1 MSSKCALRAPDS
13 KRFSSKILRDA
24 SLSTVLGLAGS
35 GSRCSAC
42 TVVLAGLGCFGF
54 GGSGAAG
61 VAGVAGSGAAG
72 VAGVAGSGSGGANG
86 SSTMTTRFCRGFV
99 SFAPGGLPLFRTG
112 LTSSTTVLS
121 TFMSA
126 FSVFSALSGIVST
139 MGSVILNTLDILAR
153 QSSKRVNEMFGTM
166 AIRLYERSLNEK
178 ESVCVVIAGTLNQE
192 S

>member
-35 GSRCSAC
+35 GSAC

-54 GGSGAAG
+54 GS
-61 VAGVAGSGAAG
+61 SGAAG

-99 SFAPGGLPLFRTG
+99 SLAPGGLPLFRTG

-153 QSSKRVNEMFGTM
+153 QSSKMVNEMFGTM
-166 AIRLYERSLNEK
+166 AIRLYERSLNEND
-178 ESVCVVIAGTLNQE
+178 SVCVVIAGTLNQE

>member
-35 GSRCSAC
+35 GSSRCSAC
-42 TVVLAGLGCFGF
+42 TVVLAGLGGFGF
-54 GGSGAAG
+54 G
-61 VAGVAGSGAAG
+61 GSGAAG

-126 FSVFSALSGIVST
+126 FSAVFSALSGIVST